1 MVWCTSPLIPAVSS
15 PTSPPSVYP
24 VFGQSQFFT
33 RTTVI
38 PVATSPTWNQSF
50 GMEQMWQME
59 FQRLFVQYLPHLWF
73 LSPVEEKPI
82 GSWGAFVDSAKVRF
96 CCEKCGHG
104 WTSMKG
110 RVAFWFTL
118 NPLTCE
124 GLVVFKLFGQ
134 QCDRCNSERYEHA
147 MWYPE
152 EVIKVLA
159 NVYNRIGQVY
169 YGFYQPPIHRSRR
182 PGKPRTPHNSN
193 LCQACKNSVCT
204 ERR

>member
-1 MVWCTSPLIPAVSS
+1 MFICFDKDYTRFQRFETATTTYDTSAMVWCTSPLIPAVSS

-38 PVATSPTWNQSF
+38 PVATSPTWNQSLRRTVSGF
-50 GMEQMWQME
+50 LQWPNEQ
-59 FQRLFVQYLPHLWF
+59 
-73 LSPVEEKPI
+73 
-82 GSWGAFVDSAKVRF
+82 
-96 CCEKCGHG
+96 EKCGHG